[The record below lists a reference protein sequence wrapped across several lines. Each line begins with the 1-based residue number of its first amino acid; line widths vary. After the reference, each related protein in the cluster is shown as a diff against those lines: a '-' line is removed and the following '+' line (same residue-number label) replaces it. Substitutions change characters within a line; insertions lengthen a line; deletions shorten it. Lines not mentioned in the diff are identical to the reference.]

1 MSQERD
7 TSHRQEREQKKAE
20 RSHPTR
26 GPYLGSKHLSWVM
39 VVGVIL
45 MGVALLVWTFL
56 LPALRGPG

>member
-7 TSHRQEREQKKAE
+7 LSHRQEREQEKE
-20 RSHPTR
+20 EHTHSTR
-26 GPYLGSKHLSWVM
+26 GTYLSSRHLTWAV

-45 MGVALLVWTFL
+45 IGAAVMVWTFL